1 MLWLSQLLTQVISTQ
16 DACHYRKRQLWKP
29 GANVTFSRFLRIS
42 NTSWNTRYRVSRQG
56 DVREQELFLCAC
68 FPTFLY
74 WNINDILGTNQSLS
88 FRDAST
94 LLELL
99 TLTSFFSDLHL
110 WSVQHVHATV
120 TARMFITRCSTV
132 PSTTHTPTVN
142 WTWAPF
148 TWHTTTFSANRITRP
163 IVPNIHQQVVKVLRC
178 IFEDMTIWG
187 WAVAL
192 ASECAFGFCV
202 QHICGHC

>member
-1 MLWLSQLLTQVISTQ
+1 MIWLSQLLTQVISTQ

-42 NTSWNTRYRVSRQG
+42 NTSWNTRYRVSRRG

-99 TLTSFFSDLHL
+99 TLTSFFFSISTCEAYNTFMRPWRRECLSPVARLSQAQHTHRPWIEHELRLHDTQL
-110 WSVQHVHATV
+110 
-120 TARMFITRCSTV
+120 
-132 PSTTHTPTVN
+132 
-142 WTWAPF
+142 PF
-148 TWHTTTFSANRITRP
+148 PLTELLDP
-163 IVPNIHQQVVKVLRC
+163 
-178 IFEDMTIWG
+178 
-187 WAVAL
+187 
-192 ASECAFGFCV
+192 
-202 QHICGHC
+202 

>member
-99 TLTSFFSDLHL
+99 TLTSFFFRSPP
-110 WSVQHVHATV
+110 VKRT
-120 TARMFITRCSTV
+120 TRSCDRDGENV
-132 PSTTHTPTVN
+132 YHPLLDCPKHNTHTDRELNMSSVY
-142 WTWAPF
+142 
-148 TWHTTTFSANRITRP
+148 
-163 IVPNIHQQVVKVLRC
+163 
-178 IFEDMTIWG
+178 MTHNY
-187 WAVAL
+187 L
-192 ASECAFGFCV
+192 FR
-202 QHICGHC
+202 